1 MAPPDGINMRQT
13 TWIMIIMEEKTNSV
27 KKKVELLQLTRNK
40 TKTVLGKRNKQA
52 ILRHKEAL
60 TVIAKEAD
68 NLKRE
73 VEQAK
78 LINEEGGDEVAKWS
92 KRR

>member
-1 MAPPDGINMRQT
+1 M
-13 TWIMIIMEEKTNSV
+13 
-27 KKKVELLQLTRNK
+27 
-40 TKTVLGKRNKQA
+40 GKRNKQA

-60 TVIAKEAD
+60 TIIAKEAD

-78 LINEEGGDEVAKWS
+78 LMNEESGDEVAKWALEVEEKIDEADHDIETIS
-92 KRR
+92 KLLREMGEEKRRDRDVRAN